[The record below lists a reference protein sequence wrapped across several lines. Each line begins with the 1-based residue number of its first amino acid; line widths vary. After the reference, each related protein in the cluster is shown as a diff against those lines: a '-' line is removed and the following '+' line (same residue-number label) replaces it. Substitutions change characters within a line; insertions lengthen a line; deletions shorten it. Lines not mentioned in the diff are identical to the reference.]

1 MGNLGREIETIK
13 EKPNDYAR
21 NENYKI
27 KNKEFI

>member
-1 MGNLGREIETIK
+1 MGNFGREIEIIK
-13 EKPNDYAR
+13 EKLNDYVR